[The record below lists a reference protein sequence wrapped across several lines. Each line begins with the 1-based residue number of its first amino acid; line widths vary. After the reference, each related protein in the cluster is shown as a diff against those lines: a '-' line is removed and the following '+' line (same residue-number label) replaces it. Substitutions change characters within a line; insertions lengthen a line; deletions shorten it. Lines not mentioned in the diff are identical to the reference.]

1 MNLKFFAWVFL
12 LPMAVYWMMFVYFHW
27 HPPEHLKNLD
37 FIDRTVLAMF
47 KHGIMFFAGLHL
59 YFWYKWKD

>member
-12 LPMAVYWMMFVYFHW
+12 LPMAVYWMMFVYFNW